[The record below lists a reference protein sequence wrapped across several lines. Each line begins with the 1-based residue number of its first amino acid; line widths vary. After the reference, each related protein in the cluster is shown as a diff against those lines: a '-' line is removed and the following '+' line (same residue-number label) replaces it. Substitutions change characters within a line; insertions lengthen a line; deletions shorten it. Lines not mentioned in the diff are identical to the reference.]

1 MYVFTVAEHLQ
12 FFITCVRQSAHTG
25 SVFLLLE
32 TNPVSI
38 RLQYGNGHLV
48 VVQQCNKLPL
58 IARQDE
64 TRRRPRALTHKPRRE
79 KHTPINQEDLF

>member
-1 MYVFTVAEHLQ
+1 MYVFTVAGEHLQ
-12 FFITCVRQSAHTG
+12 FFIICVRQSAHTG
-25 SVFLLLE
+25 SGFLLLE

-58 IARQDE
+58 IIQQDE
-64 TRRRPRALTHKPRRE
+64 TRRRPCVPLHTNLGAKNTH
-79 KHTPINQEDLF
+79 L